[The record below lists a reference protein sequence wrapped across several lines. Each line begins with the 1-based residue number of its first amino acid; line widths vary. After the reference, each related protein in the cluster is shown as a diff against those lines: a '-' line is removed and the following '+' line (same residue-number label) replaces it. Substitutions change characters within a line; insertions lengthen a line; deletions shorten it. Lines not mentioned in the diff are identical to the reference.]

1 MIRHAFAIC
10 LLTIIFLIPAAVQAC
25 TCAQAPPGKC
35 PGLPADSAVFLGSVT
50 SVQDIGTG
58 PAATSVAADATTSAS
73 RITRYHFRVEDH
85 FAGPEESEL
94 DVFSGGEDGDCG
106 YRVEANGK
114 YLVFTHLGNDGRLF
128 ATICSTTRP
137 AGEARALLPQL
148 RALRDGRSVAAVF
161 GVLRR
166 ADPPFLKPPGYPDE
180 PLQNVS
186 LKLQSSEDRFET
198 STDANGVFTFYD
210 VHAGEYKLTARLRA
224 RAELAQRA
232 FPGGPPHF
240 TIPEGACYEYDL
252 DVLPAGHLSGSVL
265 GPDGKPVALASLEL
279 YRAGAYEESRPGLW
293 GFQGAKGVFDFD
305 HIGPGDY
312 ILVLNRPN
320 RLDPKSPYPRTFY
333 PGVED
338 ARRAQPIHLKDG
350 EDRSNLKLRLKT
362 VYPTR
367 SVAVRLK
374 WSGGRLPGNV
384 VVTAHANQGEDP
396 IAEKLSDELYRLTLL
411 ESASYTVAASE
422 DLDRIAA
429 AATKNVPN
437 CALPARLNASPVTIL
452 GGDKST
458 KEVSLVF
465 PDPACANP

>member
-1 MIRHAFAIC
+1 MICRTLAIYLLVLFAI
-10 LLTIIFLIPAAVQAC
+10 PAGVKAC
-25 TCAQAPPGKC
+25 TCSQAPPGKC

-50 SVQDIGTG
+50 AVENMGIG
-58 PAATSVAADATTSAS
+58 PSAAAGAPSAAAAS
-73 RITRYHFRVEDH
+73 RITRYRFRVEDH

-94 DVFSGGEDGDCG
+94 DVFSGGEDRDCG
-106 YRVEANGK
+106 YRFEANGK
-114 YLVFTHLGNDGRLF
+114 YLVFTHRGNDGRLF

-166 ADPPFLKPPGYPDE
+166 ADPPFLKLPDHADE
-180 PLQNVS
+180 PLKNVS

-210 VHAGEYKLTARLRA
+210 VHAGEYELTARLRA

-252 DVLPAGHLSGSVL
+252 DALPAGHLSGSVL

-279 YRAGAYEESRPGLW
+279 YRAGAYAESRPGQW

-312 ILVLNRPN
+312 ILVLNREN
-320 RLDPKSPYPRTFY
+320 RLDPKSPYPRAFY

-338 ARRAQPIHLKDG
+338 ARRAQLIHLKDG
-350 EDRSNLKLRLKT
+350 EDRSHLNLRLKT
-362 VYPTR
+362 VLPTR
-367 SVAVRLK
+367 SVDVRLK
-374 WSGGRLPGNV
+374 WSGGRPPGNV
-384 VVTAHANQGEDP
+384 TVTAHAEQGENP
-396 IAEKLSDELYRLTLL
+396 VAEEVSDELYRLTLL
-411 ESASYTVAASE
+411 ESASYTVSASE
-422 DLDRIAA
+422 DVDRNAA

-437 CALPARLNASPVTIL
+437 CALPARVTTSPVTVS
-452 GGDKST
+452 GNDKTT
-458 KEVSLVF
+458 KEISLVF
-465 PDPACANP
+465 PDPACTNP